1 MTVSYTKLS
10 RYIENPARAYA
21 HYELYDITAYP
32 IDNQEAL
39 VYGRILHDQMAGI
52 DTELSDDE
60 KKIAYKYGDD
70 KRGLKAAFINIE
82 QVKQAMLDALDN
94 LYESLSLESIG
105 AYNYQSEVPF
115 ETDIFNG
122 RFDFIDYDNKIIID
136 WKTVSPRTDFYKAWS
151 DRDGTYTSWIHSTHY
166 DIQAFIYLYAIK
178 EMTESDDWRYFVI
191 AATKSDKPR
200 TRVVDMTN
208 VLSNFEL
215 ADLVDNALDNI
226 KQYEVGKKTPEIV
239 NDKSDWYYDN
249 KPFEVEGY

>member
-21 HYELYDITAYP
+21 HYELYDITAYL
-32 IDNQEAL
+32 IGNQEAL

-52 DTELSDDE
+52 NTELSDDE
-60 KKIAYKYGDD
+60 KKIAYKYGDE
-70 KRGLKAAFINIE
+70 KRGLKAAFTNIE
-82 QVKQAMLDALDN
+82 QVKQSMLDSVDN
-94 LYESLSLESIG
+94 LYESLGIG
-105 AYNYQSEVPF
+105 FVDTFEAEVPF

-136 WKTVSPRTDFYKAWS
+136 WKTVSPITDFDKAWS

-178 EMTESDDWRYFVI
+178 EITESDDWRYFVI

-215 ADLVDNALDNI
+215 TDLVDNALDDI
-226 KQYEVGKKTPEIV
+226 KQYESGKKTPEII
-239 NDKSDWYYDN
+239 NDKSDWYYEN

>member
-10 RYIENPARAYA
+10 RYIEKPARAYA
-21 HYELYDITAYP
+21 HYVKHDKTAYP
-32 IDNQEAL
+32 IENQEAL
-39 VYGRILHDQMAGI
+39 VYGRILHDEMAAI

-60 KKIAYKYGDD
+60 KKIAYKYGDE
-70 KRGLKAAFINIE
+70 KRGLKAAFTTID
-82 QVKQAMLDALDN
+82 QVKQSMLDAVDN
-94 LYESLSLESIG
+94 LYESIGLNLVSTFES
-105 AYNYQSEVPF
+105 EEPF

-136 WKTVSPRTDFYKAWS
+136 WKTVSPRTDFDKAWS

-178 EMTESDDWRYFVI
+178 EITNTDDWRYFVI

-208 VLSNFEL
+208 VLINFEL
-215 ADLVDNALDNI
+215 TDLVDNTLDDI
-226 KQYEVGKKTPEIV
+226 KKYESGKKTPEII
-239 NDKSDWYYDN
+239 NDKSDWFYDN